1 MRSLFRF
8 PSTLLALTLLI
19 AIFST
24 ATLSPAVG
32 AQTEAPAEPAQAAE
46 PAPTTNPQI
55 VIETSMGRIVAE
67 LYADKAPKTVENF
80 LAYVK
85 SDFFAGT
92 VFHRVIPGFMV
103 QGGGFT
109 ADLKKKPTQ
118 PPVENEADNGLRNER
133 GTLAMARTNNPHS
146 ATAQFFVNLV
156 DNGFLDHRGKNARGW
171 GYAVFGRVVD
181 GMNVVDAIASVKT
194 GNRNRMQNVP
204 LEPVTLN
211 KVSLVDKTE

>member
-24 ATLSPAVG
+24 ATLSPAAG
-32 AQTEAPAEPAQAAE
+32 AQTEAPAEPAQTTE
-46 PAPTTNPQI
+46 PTPTANPQI